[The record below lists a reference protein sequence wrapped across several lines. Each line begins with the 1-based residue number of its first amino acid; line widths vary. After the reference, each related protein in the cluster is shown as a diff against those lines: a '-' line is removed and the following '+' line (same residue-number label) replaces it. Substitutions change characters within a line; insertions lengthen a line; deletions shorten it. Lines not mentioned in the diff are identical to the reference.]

1 MTHDE
6 LEQLF
11 RRGDSSNDALRIRLI
26 AARKAVDLGQKDVAE
41 AIGVAKQTYH
51 SQEARGAP
59 SIKTGRYFYR
69 AHRIDF
75 NYLFNGDFDQL
86 PSDVRDKLSAALVAE
101 SE

>member
-26 AARKAVDLGQKDVAE
+26 AARKAVDLGQKDVAA

-59 SIKTGRYFYR
+59 SIL
-69 AHRIDF
+69 
-75 NYLFNGDFDQL
+75 YLVVVHF
-86 PSDVRDKLSAALVAE
+86 SHSK
-101 SE
+101 